1 MISLDIFPI
10 SPTQLA
16 ACPSNYNEAVKAQ
29 FYAIPGI
36 RWQKKHDAYV
46 GDPVGIEAAIRICEE
61 AAFARVASR
70 KSSVDGRTYVVSA
83 PHPHASLM
91 FAFQRVGVDACRSL
105 LDLHG
110 AALLGDDRGLGKAQS
125 IHTLTLT
132 PNGWQRL
139 CTLRPN
145 DYVIG
150 SNGKRTRVTGVFPQG
165 VRPLYNVKFSDGSS
179 VNADAEHLWQ
189 VEYYKGGKYKS
200 PLILTTLELLSRP
213 KIGKLSLSKTKL
225 YLPLLSA
232 PAQFAPVGLL
242 IDPYVIG
249 ALIANGYLGGN
260 SAVLTTNAHDWN
272 HVKSRLDCDV
282 GAVRHTQ
289 GCIHACIKGIMSA
302 VRALGLNV
310 KSAFK
315 FIPNTYQRGTPEQR
329 IALLQG
335 LMDGD
340 GSISKTRNKV
350 TYHTTSL
357 RLAYDVRELVEGLG
371 GIASVRTY
379 TREAEGKSTEYHV
392 RMRLPTWVKPFSV
405 TRKASRYI
413 PQKNSA
419 PCRMVKSVQRIAG
432 GEAVCIS
439 VAAPDKLYVTEHCI
453 LTHNTAQAICVSDA
467 YPGSHV
473 VAAPAMVVPSWR
485 REIAK
490 WSAQP
495 DSYYVYSYEEFQ
507 AASKLSEPKKRA
519 GKRPLLPLPQASIII
534 LDEAQYISESRSK
547 RSQAIHAYCR
557 GNPSMLRL
565 ALSGTPI
572 NSRVKNIWHLLDVL
586 FPGVFGSFWNFT
598 KRYCDGHYSSI
609 KGRGGE
615 EIQAWEAGGHSNLEE
630 LQARLAAFMVRRVK
644 SEVEIELPP
653 KTRSVID
660 VELPAAVRKSI
671 KQAALAAGLASQ
683 LTDRAISVASLL
695 SHVEEH
701 KLDAACTLA
710 ADCIA
715 DGRRPLILSTRI
727 ASAETLARRLGI
739 ALAYGSTPPEERIA
753 ILSRASAA
761 CSTIDAV
768 QVGITLVNF
777 DVIIFV
783 GFDWTPAKLL
793 QAEDRIHRVGARNPC
808 HIYYLC
814 GVNSID
820 EIVRSRVID
829 RLDQFEKVLGS
840 EDSNLRAALNSI
852 SDEEILQSYAKSL
865 VA

>member
-1 MISLDIFPI
+1 MISLDLYPI

-36 RWQKKHDAYV
+36 RYNKKHDAYV
-46 GDPVGIEAAIRICEE
+46 GDLAGIEVAVRICEE
-61 AAFARVASR
+61 AKLAIVASR
-70 KSSVDGRTYVVSA
+70 KLGIDGRTYVIPA
-83 PHPHASLM
+83 PHPHAGLL
-91 FAFQRVGVDACRSL
+91 FGFQRAGVEGIHRL
-105 LDLHG
+105 LALHG
-110 AALLGDDRGLGKAQS
+110 AALLGDDRGIGK
-125 IHTLTLT
+125 T
-132 PNGWQRL
+132 PQAI
-139 CTLRPN
+139 
-145 DYVIG
+145 VI
-150 SNGKRTRVTGVFPQG
+150 
-165 VRPLYNVKFSDGSS
+165 
-179 VNADAEHLWQ
+179 ADA
-189 VEYYKGGKYKS
+189 YAGCK
-200 PLILTTLELLSRP
+200 
-213 KIGKLSLSKTKL
+213 
-225 YLPLLSA
+225 
-232 PAQFAPVGLL
+232 
-242 IDPYVIG
+242 VI
-249 ALIANGYLGGN
+249 
-260 SAVLTTNAHDWN
+260 V
-272 HVKSRLDCDV
+272 
-282 GAVRHTQ
+282 
-289 GCIHACIKGIMSA
+289 
-302 VRALGLNV
+302 
-310 KSAFK
+310 
-315 FIPNTYQRGTPEQR
+315 
-329 IALLQG
+329 
-335 LMDGD
+335 
-340 GSISKTRNKV
+340 
-350 TYHTTSL
+350 
-357 RLAYDVRELVEGLG
+357 
-371 GIASVRTY
+371 
-379 TREAEGKSTEYHV
+379 
-392 RMRLPTWVKPFSV
+392 
-405 TRKASRYI
+405 
-413 PQKNSA
+413 
-419 PCRMVKSVQRIAG
+419 
-432 GEAVCIS
+432 
-439 VAAPDKLYVTEHCI
+439 
-453 LTHNTAQAICVSDA
+453 
-467 YPGSHV
+467 
-473 VAAPAMVVPSWR
+473 APAMVVPSWR

-586 FPGVFGSFWNFT
+586 FPGVFGPYWNFT

-660 VELPAAVRKSI
+660 VELPSAVRKSM

-683 LTDRAISVASLL
+683 LSDRSISVASLL

-701 KLDAACTLA
+701 KLDAACALA
-710 ADCIA
+710 QDCIA

-793 QAEDRIHRVGARNPC
+793 QAEDRISRIGQEHPC